1 MEAGDSIVPED
12 DDTAR
17 GGILSTLESVRQRK
31 PAQRSHR
38 GASARKVPSARWQS
52 RALIMLMGAGVVSLM
67 AAFVMVVRQGHE
79 RTASPEVQIER
90 EVMARM
96 AGDAASGVR
105 DLNVLA
111 SPAAGSAP
119 AAHAAP
125 TTVPADTTAR
135 IENTHGM
142 GSGSA
147 VAKAGVPAT
156 VATVTPTPGQPTAM
170 APAQAVAPATSLP
183 PKTAQPPVAQRATA
197 AAPTTAAPASAGPSA
212 APATPAATKPP
223 AATRTAKA
231 APTRKRA
238 DDDVAL
244 IEAMLSHTSKPTGA
258 PAAGPNVGEQI
269 RNQCANLGGAQAAT
283 CRARICVN
291 NPGAA
296 ACQ

>member
-31 PAQRSHR
+31 PAQRSPR
-38 GASARKVPSARWQS
+38 GASARKVPGERWQS
-52 RALIMLMGAGVVSLM
+52 RALLMLMGAGVVSLM

-79 RTASPEVQIER
+79 RTASPEAQIER
-90 EVMARM
+90 EVMARV

-111 SPAAGSAP
+111 SPAAGTKPAAAAAPVTAQVEGPSAP
-119 AAHAAP
+119 PTAAASASNTAP
-125 TTVPADTTAR
+125 TDTAAR
-135 IENTHGM
+135 IENTHG
-142 GSGSA
+142 
-147 VAKAGVPAT
+147 
-156 VATVTPTPGQPTAM
+156 Q
-170 APAQAVAPATSLP
+170 APAAAVVSAATP
-183 PKTAQPPVAQRATA
+183 PKAAQPPVAQRASA
-197 AAPTTAAPASAGPSA
+197 AAPVTAAPAGAGPSA
-212 APATPAATKPP
+212 TSVTPAAPTATKPP

-244 IEAMLSHTSKPTGA
+244 IEAMLSHTSKPSGP

-269 RNQCANLGGAQAAT
+269 RNQCANLAGAQAAT

>member
-183 PKTAQPPVAQRATA
+183 PKAAQPPVAQRATA
-197 AAPTTAAPASAGPSA
+197 AAPTTA

-238 DDDVAL
+238 RGDVAL
-244 IEAMLSHTSKPTGA
+244 IDAMLSHTSKPTGA